1 MYCNADGP
9 ALELLLVPE
18 AAAWEAALASAAAAR
33 SNIDERSSGGAGA
46 AGFAFAATGA
56 TGVEAVTSI
65 ASKFGIAP
73 WSLRVSRLT
82 SAYCNCRMTTLHF
95 LNDNSSYN
103 YNLAKYNHN

>member
-1 MYCNADGP
+1 MAGLNRITTMNRGMYCNADGP

-18 AAAWEAALASAAAAR
+18 AAALEAALASAAAAR

-56 TGVEAVTSI
+56 TGVAVTSI

-73 WSLRVSRLT
+73 MELESVQTDICVLQLP
-82 SAYCNCRMTTLHF
+82 
-95 LNDNSSYN
+95 NDN
-103 YNLAKYNHN
+103 LAFFE

>member
-1 MYCNADGP
+1 MAGLNRITRMNRGMYCNAEGP

-18 AAAWEAALASAAAAR
+18 AAAWEAALASAASAAAAR

-73 WSLRVSRLT
+73 G
-82 SAYCNCRMTTLHF
+82 A
-95 LNDNSSYN
+95 
-103 YNLAKYNHN
+103 